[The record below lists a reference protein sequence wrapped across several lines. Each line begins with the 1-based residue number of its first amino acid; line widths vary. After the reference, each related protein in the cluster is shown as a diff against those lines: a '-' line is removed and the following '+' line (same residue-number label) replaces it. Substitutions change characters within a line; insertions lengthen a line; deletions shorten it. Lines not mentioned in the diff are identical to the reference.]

1 MKKIIYGIYDATAA
15 KYTFLG
21 VADSENLLVRDLS
34 IVVNSG
40 DKASILVNAP
50 EDHKCCLLGFINDD
64 TAQVEVCERRVIAEL
79 RDLKHE

>member
-40 DKASILVNAP
+40 DKASFTNFNLSSII
-50 EDHKCCLLGFINDD
+50 INK
-64 TAQVEVCERRVIAEL
+64 T
-79 RDLKHE
+79 